1 MSLQW
6 DNSRQIF
13 QNDGVAVTLKFSVK
27 LVKLIYLV
35 WNFIHNIW
43 TLFAAP
49 LNILV
54 FWNSK
59 PNNAEN
65 V

>member
-6 DNSRQIF
+6 DNSWQIF
-13 QNDGVAVTLKFSVK
+13 QNAGVAVTLKFSVT
-27 LVKLIYLV
+27 LIKLIYLV